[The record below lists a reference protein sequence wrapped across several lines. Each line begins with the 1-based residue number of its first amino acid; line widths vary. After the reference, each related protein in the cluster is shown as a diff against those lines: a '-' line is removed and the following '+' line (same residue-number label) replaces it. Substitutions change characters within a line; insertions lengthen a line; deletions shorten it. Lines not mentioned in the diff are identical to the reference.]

1 MEAIETKQIHIRF
14 TRALSSYDN
23 HADAQHRISRKLAS
37 LLPHQANVRYKRML
51 EIGCGTGG
59 FTGVLKQQCHIDEW
73 ILNDLCEDCQEKIEQ
88 LFPGSPPR
96 FIAGD
101 AETLSF
107 PGKFDLIAS
116 ASVFQWMKEPETF
129 LHKLSGLLMQ
139 QGLLLFSTFVPGNL
153 HEIKKLTGKGTCVPN
168 LRYTCRM
175 AIHSRFQ
182 SAASGR
188 GYDRPY
194 LQNPTGRTETPQSNG
209 RHSDRKRLLDKRPA
223 GIILPAICGT
233 VRDNRRSSDTH
244 IPPVLYISNQKIK
257 KDMKGTV
264 LFITGID
271 TNIGKTFATGMIA
284 CALAEKGKKVITQ
297 KMIQTGCTE
306 VSEDI
311 EMHRKIQGIPFTEE
325 DKAGLTC
332 PYIFTYPC
340 SPHMA
345 AEKDGK
351 TIDLSVITEATRR
364 LQEKYEY
371 VLLEGAGGL
380 MVPNDFHSLA
390 IDYVKEQ
397 GYPVI
402 LVTSGKLG
410 SINHTLLS
418 LYACKQYGIPVRTVV
433 YNLYPPTDEL
443 ITANTLEYL
452 TQYLEKEFPETALI
466 TLPEATAGVA
476 DIDISSLF

>member
-153 HEIKKLTGKGTCVPN
+153 YEIKKLTGKGLV
-168 LRYTCRM
+168 Y
-175 AIHSRFQ
+175 
-182 SAASGR
+182 
-188 GYDRPY
+188 
-194 LQNPTGRTETPQSNG
+194 PT
-209 RHSDRKRLLDKRPA
+209 
-223 GIILPAICGT
+223 
-233 VRDNRRSSDTH
+233 SDTLVGWLSTADFNLLH
-244 IPPVLYISNQKIK
+244 QEEDTIVLTFKTPLDVLRHLKATGVTATGNGCWTKGRQESFCRQYAEQFATTDGQVTLTYRPLYILATKNK

-284 CALAEKGKKVITQ
+284 CALAEKGKSHHPE
-297 KMIQTGCTE
+297 MIQTGCTE